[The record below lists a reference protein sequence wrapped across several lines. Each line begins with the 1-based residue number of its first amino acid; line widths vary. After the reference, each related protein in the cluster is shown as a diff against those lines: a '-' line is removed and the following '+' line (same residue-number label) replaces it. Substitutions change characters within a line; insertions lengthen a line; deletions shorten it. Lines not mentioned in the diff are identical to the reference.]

1 MWQELGIAATADT
14 SAIRRAYAARLKLT
28 RPDQDPVGFARLRAA
43 YETALAFAERQASA
57 EVTVSD
63 AAPLPQPPEPSEV
76 ETVTPAPALHPDE
89 VLVVTALQRF
99 DVAGAAAA
107 LEAALRRGALPI
119 GTEMRLSAYLVELLT
134 RLQGIPLPLLL
145 QTAVRFGWHGQDA
158 PAADPAVLQL
168 QRRIA
173 AELWFADLQRQS
185 RSLSLYIG
193 MPRAGAAKLLLG
205 SGGFIISRLLPPQPP
220 LLELM
225 SELHAHGGWL
235 RSRFN
240 AARIARVETL
250 LGRIVARSVEGQGYL
265 SATRWRRIFSMRN
278 ARFSVLALLPGIA
291 AGAIGHAFLPGFL
304 MFQCTRAGLS
314 WLPTWQRPFAIFG
327 TIASICAIVLAIQV
341 DSGDGFVTYNDLS
354 GFGIDSMR
362 WSGLPSLSET
372 LLPTV
377 EGGAAQM
384 SRRPSVIYPALLSAA
399 RRGDSNAMLAIGDLL
414 LGQAQTTPEIKRAAA
429 WLTASAD
436 RGNVTAM
443 LHLDSIYL
451 NPNDMDFDAALAYK
465 WSGIAL
471 RLWRGPQDKAPVK
484 RDHDQAGA
492 ALFPE
497 FRRPVI
503 KEIRDWQPHASP
515 LPE

>member
-1 MWQELGIAATADT
+1 
-14 SAIRRAYAARLKLT
+14 
-28 RPDQDPVGFARLRAA
+28 
-43 YETALAFAERQASA
+43 
-57 EVTVSD
+57 
-63 AAPLPQPPEPSEV
+63 
-76 ETVTPAPALHPDE
+76 
-89 VLVVTALQRF
+89 
-99 DVAGAAAA
+99 
-107 LEAALRRGALPI
+107 
-119 GTEMRLSAYLVELLT
+119 MRLSAYLVELLT
-134 RLQGIPLPLLL
+134 RLQDIPLPLLL
-145 QTAVRFGWHGQDA
+145 QTAARFGWHGQDA
-158 PAADPAVLQL
+158 PTADPAAVQL

-185 RSLSLYIG
+185 RSLSLYVG
-193 MPRAGAAKLLLG
+193 MPRAGAARLLLG

-250 LGRIVARSVEGQGYL
+250 LDRMVARSMQGQSYL
-265 SATRWRRIFSMRN
+265 SATRWRGFFSLHN
-278 ARFSVLALLPGIA
+278 ARVSALALLPGIA
-291 AGAIGHAFLPGFL
+291 VGEACNAFLPGFL
-304 MFQCTRAGLS
+304 IFQVIRATLS
-314 WLPTWQRPFAIFG
+314 RLPTWQRPFAIFA
-327 TIASICAIVLAIQV
+327 TVASICAIVLTMQI

-354 GFGIDSMR
+354 GFGTDSLR
-362 WSGLPSLSET
+362 WPGMPSLSDT
-372 LLPTV
+372 LPSTV
-377 EGGAAQM
+377 DKGGAQT
-384 SRRPSVIYPALLSAA
+384 SRRPAAVLRTFLSAA
-399 RRGDSNAMLAIGDLL
+399 RRGDSNAMLAIGDALL
-414 LGQAQTTPEIKRAAA
+414 AQAQTTPEIQRAAA

-443 LHLDSIYL
+443 LHLDNIYL

-471 RLWRGPQDKAPVK
+471 RLWRGPQDNAPAR

-497 FRRPVI
+497 FRRPVL